1 MFKNYTMTVMA
12 AQNKK
17 LKKPNIEINNRK
29 AKFDYEFLETYVCGI
44 VLFGT
49 EIKSIRDGKAS
60 LVDTYCY
67 VNNGELWMKNSYI
80 AKYENGSWTN
90 HEERRERKLLANKKE
105 IEKMR
110 KAAEQPSVTIVPIK
124 MFINERGFCKVLVAV
139 ARGKRQFDKRESI
152 KLSDTKRELDR
163 AMKSFS

>member
-1 MFKNYTMTVMA
+1 MA

-44 VLFGT
+44 VLLGT

-90 HEERRERKLLANKKE
+90 HEERRERKLLANK
-105 IEKMR
+105 
-110 KAAEQPSVTIVPIK
+110 
-124 MFINERGFCKVLVAV
+124 
-139 ARGKRQFDKRESI
+139 
-152 KLSDTKRELDR
+152 
-163 AMKSFS
+163 